1 MSDCV
6 PYAIHIATGEELP
19 VVMSLAEQRGWDR
32 EKGMN
37 GVAAWYMLLD
47 MGFQIS
53 AMKRPAERITLKR
66 FLPTL
71 DTNKIYIIDTSN
83 HLFTVHKGQRFHKS
97 NTHPRAE
104 VFLFIEV
111 QPPTEGTTNDSNH
124 ASRKNVSLTPGRKPD
139 VQ

>member
-6 PYAIHIATGEELP
+6 PYAIHIATGEEMS
-19 VVMSLAEQRGWDR
+19 VVMSLAQQRGWDG

-37 GVAAWYMLLD
+37 GVAAWYMLRD

-53 AMKRPAERITLKR
+53 AMKRPPERITLKR

-83 HLFTVHKGQRFHKS
+83 HWFTVHKGLRFDKA

-104 VFLFIEV
+104 VFVYIEV
-111 QPPTEGTTNDSNH
+111 QPPSP
-124 ASRKNVSLTPGRKPD
+124 AS
-139 VQ
+139 

>member
-37 GVAAWYMLLD
+37 GVAAWYMLRDD

-53 AMKRPAERITLKR
+53 PMQRPPERVTLKR

-71 DTNKIYIIDTSN
+71 DANKTYIIDTSD
-83 HLFTVHKGQRFHKS
+83 HWFTVHKGQRFDKA
-97 NTHPRAE
+97 NTHPRKE
-104 VFLFIEV
+104 VFVYIEV
-111 QPPTEGTTNDSNH
+111 EPPGAT
-124 ASRKNVSLTPGRKPD
+124 A
-139 VQ
+139 

>member
-6 PYAIHIATGEELP
+6 PYAIHIATGEDLQS
-19 VVMSLAEQRGWDR
+19 VMSLAEQNGWDR
-32 EKGMN
+32 DRGMN
-37 GVAAWYMLLD
+37 GIAAWCMLRK

-53 AMKRPAERITLKR
+53 PMKRPPERITLKR

-83 HLFTVHKGQRFHKS
+83 HWFTVNKGQRFDKA

-104 VFLFIEV
+104 VFVYIEV
-111 QPPTEGTTNDSNH
+111 QPQPPT
-124 ASRKNVSLTPGRKPD
+124 PF
-139 VQ
+139 